1 MPSKKYP
8 FLDEK
13 QLGLVYETQ
22 RNHYRKNKDEIIRK
36 NKERRDRYTKEK
48 RYECEL
54 CKKAFGSKYR
64 LDQHMNTKNHIMG
77 TAIMNT
83 KSSTGNTGAIKN
95 HNTVNTAA
103 KMPHTTVAK
112 LFPMY
117 PINIH

>member
-64 LDQHMNTKNHIMG
+64 LDQHMNTKKHNPEKRVDINKIEYSCKPCNFNAHYNNMYKRHLK
-77 TAIMNT
+77 TSKHAKRTQVKNT
-83 KSSTGNTGAIKN
+83 E
-95 HNTVNTAA
+95 
-103 KMPHTTVAK
+103 
-112 LFPMY
+112 
-117 PINIH
+117 